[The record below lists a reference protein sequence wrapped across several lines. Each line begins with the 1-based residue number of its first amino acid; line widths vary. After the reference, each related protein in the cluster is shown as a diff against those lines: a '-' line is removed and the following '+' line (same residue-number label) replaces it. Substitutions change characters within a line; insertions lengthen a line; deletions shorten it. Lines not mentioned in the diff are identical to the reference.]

1 MVYVINKNGNPLM
14 PCKAAKARK
23 LLRRG
28 KAKVLRRIPFV
39 IVLLWDC
46 EEKVQEVIGGIDSG
60 SKVIGSGAV
69 GNGKVFYQ
77 SETFLRGEEIRA
89 WFKNPVNKVTIKI
102 GKNGSFFHD
111 SDGAPRRVHPGI
123 INLRENKTVVHPGQR
138 ARHVDWIC
146 SLSKKI

>member
-39 IVLLWDC
+39 IALLWDC
-46 EEKVQEVIGGIDSG
+46 EEEVQEVIGGIDSG

-77 SETFLRGEEIRA
+77 SETFLRGEEIR
-89 WFKNPVNKVTIKI
+89 KKMDQRKMYRRSRRGRKI
-102 GKNGSFFHD
+102 G
-111 SDGAPRRVHPGI
+111 
-123 INLRENKTVVHPGQR
+123 R
-138 ARHVDWIC
+138 AHV
-146 SLSKKI
+146 